1 MDLYS
6 LSRKDEVHKDF
17 ITDSYNSFICKD
29 TRNVLSFTLQDNCII
44 KNVNS
49 SMFRVF
55 SPLIT
60 SILQDIPE
68 AGGDIILPDFDE
80 ESFRDLIEV
89 LSFGYT
95 RALDDMSLN
104 NLKSL
109 AQCLSISMD
118 NLSSDVRTSKCSKT
132 FNDVPQFDY
141 NKEPNN
147 NNGDSIIE
155 AVDDLK
161 SKLDTLEVE
170 MDGKFESV
178 RTDLEWLKQDKF
190 LMEDSRMRIT
200 DEIESSESQSLALD
214 EANEKIRKLVSQTQ
228 SLEKVNKQ
236 LKQIGKVMKTRYLNE
251 EAKVRNFEI
260 ERKKMVDEKSQLDN
274 ASPKLKEQLD
284 QIKNLELQLKIRN
297 DEIANQ
303 TTKII
308 DLEKQISSLKH
319 TMQSNSDLRR
329 NKLSKENPG
338 QAIYEEETKVLKDE
352 LASYKME
359 VKKMKKKL
367 ANSKTNSVN
376 RGRGGFQGR
385 RGGGSQRGDYFDGY
399 QQQPGE
405 YYNYFY

>member
-6 LSRKDEVHKDF
+6 LCRKDEVHKDF
-17 ITDSYNSFICKD
+17 ITEAYNSFICND
-29 TRNVLSFTLQDNCII
+29 TRNVLSFTLQDNCIL

-80 ESFRDLIEV
+80 ETFRDLIKV

-95 RALDDMSLN
+95 RSLNNLPLN

-109 AQCLSISMD
+109 AQCLSIPMD
-118 NLSSDVRTSKCSKT
+118 NLSSDVRTSNGSNR
-132 FNDVPQFDY
+132 FHDVPKFYDIE
-141 NKEPNN
+141 EPNN
-147 NNGDSIIE
+147 NNGDRIIE
-155 AVDDLK
+155 VVDDLK
-161 SKLDTLEVE
+161 SKLDTLKVE

-178 RTDLEWLKQDKF
+178 RTDLESLKQDKF
-190 LMEDSRMRIT
+190 WMEDSRMKIT
-200 DEIESSESQSLALD
+200 DEVELPESQSLD
-214 EANEKIRKLVSQTQ
+214 EANEKIQKLVAQTQ

-251 EAKVRNFEI
+251 EAKVRNLEI
-260 ERKKMVDEKSQLDN
+260 EKKKLDEKSQLEN

-308 DLEKQISSLKH
+308 DLEKQICSLK
-319 TMQSNSDLRR
+319 QSNSDLRR
-329 NKLSKENPG
+329 NKLSKENP
-338 QAIYEEETKVLKDE
+338 IYEEETKVLKDE

-399 QQQPGE
+399 QQPAE